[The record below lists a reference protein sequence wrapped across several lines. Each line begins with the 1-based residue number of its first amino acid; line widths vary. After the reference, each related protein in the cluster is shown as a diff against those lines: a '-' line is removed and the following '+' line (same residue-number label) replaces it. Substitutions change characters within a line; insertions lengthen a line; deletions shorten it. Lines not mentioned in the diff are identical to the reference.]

1 MKISKFNILIFS
13 LVIVIA
19 VGVYKIIEKKRID
32 EIERQKAIAV
42 QVERDNS
49 IKKRAKELD
58 ADYSWTKEVDKIL
71 EKNFVLLSYQLE
83 KLWIID
89 KPILF
94 LGEIIDVK
102 RESESSYVFK
112 IKKSLHEPV
121 LVFNLE
127 LRISCENK
135 TAKKFINYMDAHKTE
150 FEFEKSIAVL
160 AKINSIENET
170 RIEDGTSNDVKIGIG
185 NCVDLLPST
194 GNYEFTY

>member
-1 MKISKFNILIFS
+1 
-13 LVIVIA
+13 